1 MRDRIIALCFGLL
14 LIVLSC
20 STALAAQRDDLFSDI
35 VSSAQPSS
43 PEASAQEDAGWNTEF
58 WEEWSTGV
66 LPSPRVEAPAAEEDS
81 AAEKLQQE
89 QKQRDELFEDALHSA
104 ETVPEEKKEEPKP
117 QKPLPPADTDPEE
130 AIEEPVAEKQS
141 ETAFPLSFRMVL
153 IILLLIAAAFIAG
166 FLFSHP
172 QYGREENEKSEIG

>member
-14 LIVLSC
+14 LITLSC
-20 STALAAQRDDLFSDI
+20 STALASQRDDLFSDI
-35 VSSAQPSS
+35 ISSAQPSL
-43 PEASAQEDAGWNTEF
+43 PETPTQEDAGWDTEF
-58 WEEWSTGV
+58 WEEWSTEP
-66 LPSPRVEAPAAEEDS
+66 LPPPRVESPAAEEDS

-104 ETVPEEKKEEPKP
+104 ETAPEEKKEEPK
-117 QKPLPPADTDPEE
+117 QKPLPSAEPLPEE
-130 AIEEPVAEKQS
+130 AIGIPAAGEQKGS
-141 ETAFPLSFRMVL
+141 DFPLSFRMVL

-172 QYGREENEKSEIG
+172 QYGKEEDEKSEIG